1 MTNTLTI
8 RPLKQSDE
16 TNWRRLWSA
25 YLEFYESSV
34 PEEVYATTFERLI
47 DPAKTAQCAALACS
61 DGKPVGLVHWIYH
74 PHNWKIEDVIY
85 LQDLYTDPAVR
96 GKGIGRALIEHVYD
110 VADQGETP
118 TVYWMTQEFNAT
130 ARQLYDRI
138 ASKTEFVQY
147 KR

>member
-8 RPLKQSDE
+8 CLLKKSDE
-16 TNWRRLWSA
+16 ADWRRLWNA

-34 PEEVYATTFERLI
+34 PEEVYATTFKRLI
-47 DPAKTAQCAALACS
+47 DPANTAQSAALAFS

-85 LQDLYTDPAVR
+85 LQDLYADPSVR

-130 ARQLYDRI
+130 ARQLYDRL